1 LDVTQLTPQDIPDLE
16 SVISTAEL
24 ERRPSRPPDYAAE
37 NRALVAL
44 AQEMAVSPNKVLE
57 KLVETALTLCHAHS
71 AGISM
76 LDDERKT
83 FRWIA
88 IAGRWADRLGG
99 ATPRN
104 FSPSGTVL
112 DRDVSLLV
120 SHPERHFTYLAA
132 VTPLI
137 DEGLLIPFHLGGE
150 AVATIWV
157 VAHDDSCRFDMEDLR
172 LMTNLGNF
180 AAAAYQTHITE
191 HKRTEETLRDS
202 DEQYQLVVETAS
214 DAIISIDE
222 SSQIVFANPA
232 TERIFGYESSEL
244 IGQPLTM
251 LMPDGIR
258 ARHET
263 GLRRYLATGQR
274 HVNWGGAELL
284 GRRKGGE
291 EFPIE
296 VAFGEVAR
304 KDQRRFTGCVR
315 DISERKRA
323 EAIRTAQVCQALV
336 RADVNLAF
344 ARGDNL
350 RAILQACAESV
361 ARHLD
366 VACARVWTL
375 DPDHEVL
382 ELAASA
388 GTDAHVDGAQS
399 HVPLGQLEVGLIA
412 AERTPLLTNDL
423 LNEPRIGAET
433 RAGSQGILAFAG
445 HPLIVEDRVVGVI
458 AMFSKNSLGANTIDV
473 LGSVADAIAHGI
485 ELKRAEDALR
495 LTQTELARVARFTTV
510 AALSASIAH
519 EVKQPLAAI
528 ITNAGA
534 CLRLLAPDK
543 LDLEETRKA
552 LASIIRDG
560 QRAVDVVG
568 RVRALLKKSAVE
580 KTPLDLG
587 ELTRETLLLVQPDV
601 TAHHIVLR
609 TSLPDDLPPILGDR
623 IQLQQ
628 VVLNLITNS
637 IEAMRDVADRSRELM
652 VSAHRH
658 KVSAGDGVLVA
669 VEDTGV
675 GLEQANVER
684 LFDALYTT
692 KPDGLGMGLS
702 ISRSIVE
709 AYQGRL
715 WGTPNAGHGAT
726 FQFVLPAWGDFDV
739 VNVDMSRQ

>member
-88 IAGRWADRLGG
+88 IAGRWADRVGG

-120 SHPERHFTYLAA
+120 SHPERHFTYLAT

-137 DEGLLIPFHLGGE
+137 EEGLLIPFHLGGE
-150 AVATIWV
+150 AVATMWV
-157 VAHDDSCRFDMEDLR
+157 VAHDESCRFDMEDLR

-180 AAAAYQTHITE
+180 AAAAYQTHISE
-191 HKRTEETLRDS
+191 HKRTEETLRDR

-344 ARGDNL
+344 AKGDNL
-350 RAILQACAESV
+350 KAILQACAESV

-388 GTDAHVDGAQS
+388 GTDARLDGAQS
-399 HVPLGQLEVGLIA
+399 RVPLGQHEVCLIA

-433 RAGSQGILAFAG
+433 RPGSQGILAFAG

-495 LTQTELARVARFTTV
+495 STQTALARVARFTTM

-519 EVKQPLAAI
+519 EVTQPLAAVV
-528 ITNAGA
+528 TNGDA
-534 CLRLLAPDK
+534 CLRLLASDRPNIS
-543 LDLEETRKA
+543 ETRKA
-552 LASIIRDG
+552 VASIIRDAR
-560 QRAVDVVG
+560 RAADIVA
-568 RVRALLKKSAVE
+568 RVRAMFKKSDVAR
-580 KTPLDLG
+580 TPLDLG
-587 ELTRETLLLVQPDV
+587 QVIRGVLPLVAREV
-601 TAHHIVLR
+601 ARHRIVLQ
-609 TSLPDDLPPILGDR
+609 TFLADDLPPVFGDR

-628 VVLNLITNS
+628 VVLNLLTNA
-637 IEAMRDVADRSRELM
+637 IEAMRDVAGRRREL
-652 VSAHRH
+652 VTSARRH
-658 KVSAGDGVLVA
+658 DLGPDAGVLVA
-669 VEDTGV
+669 VQDAGV
-675 GLEQANVER
+675 GFEHADLDQ
-684 LFDALYTT
+684 LFEPLYTT
-692 KPDGLGMGLS
+692 KSDGLGMGLS
-702 ISRSIVE
+702 ISRSIIV
-709 AYQGRL
+709 AHGGRL
-715 WGTPNAGHGAT
+715 WATANSDYGAT
-726 FQFVLPAWGDFDV
+726 FQFVLPTWK
-739 VNVDMSRQ
+739 SETP